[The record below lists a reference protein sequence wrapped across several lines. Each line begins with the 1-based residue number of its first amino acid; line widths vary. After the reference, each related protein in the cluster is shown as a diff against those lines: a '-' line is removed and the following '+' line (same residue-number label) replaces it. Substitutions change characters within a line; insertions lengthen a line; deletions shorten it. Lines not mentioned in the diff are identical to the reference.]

1 MPLAEQAYTHNRITP
16 PFPKKPQLTWLPR
29 KSGNKG
35 IRVEKVVCDVNPLI
49 QIESKPIQATLHILL
64 QDKTTKKNIIWA
76 TNSYESYGSY
86 YYGENQITEELI
98 SGLNQHIIQPR
109 VYKSAEAQAARTQ
122 KHAEVF
128 TPTWICNQM
137 NNFCDEEWFGRKD
150 VFNCQEGKSWTAA
163 TGKIEFPAKKSW
175 KRYVDSRRLE
185 ITCGEAPFLVSRYDA
200 STGET
205 IPIERRIGILD
216 RKIRVIGENA
226 ESDTE
231 WRKWCIRAFQSVYGY
246 EYQGDNLLIGR
257 INLLM
262 TFVDYYVDRFH
273 KEPTNA
279 ELRKIANIISWNLWQ
294 MDGLTGT
301 VPYGVPEDNVEQLS
315 MYGNEEV
322 TGQTNCRI
330 FDWRASRSLEYNELK
345 GAGQE

>member
-1 MPLAEQAYTHNRITP
+1 MPLAERAYTQNRITP
-16 PFPKKPQLTWLPR
+16 PLPKRSQPAWLPR

-76 TNSYESYGSY
+76 TNSYKAYGPY
-86 YYGENQITEELI
+86 YYGKSQITEELI

-109 VYKSAEAQAARTQ
+109 VYKSAEAQALRTQ

-150 VFNCQEGKSWTAA
+150 VFNHQEGKSWTATA
-163 TGKIEFPAKKSW
+163 DKIEFPARKSW
-175 KRYVDSRRLE
+175 KQYVDSRRLE
-185 ITCGEAPFLVSRYDA
+185 ITCGEAPFLASRYDA
-200 STGET
+200 ATGEL

-216 RKIRVIGENA
+216 RKIRVIAENA
-226 ESDTE
+226 ESDAE
-231 WRKWCIRAFQSVYGY
+231 WMKWCFRAFQSVYGY

-262 TFVDYYVDRFH
+262 TFVDYYMARFR
-273 KEPTNA
+273 KEPKNT

-301 VPYGVPEDNVEQLS
+301 VPFGVPEDNVEQLS

-322 TGQTNCRI
+322 TGQPNCRI
-330 FDWRASRSLEYNELK
+330 FDWRANQALDYNELK
-345 GAGQE
+345 GAGQK

>member
-1 MPLAEQAYTHNRITP
+1 MPLAEQAYTQYRITP
-16 PFPKKPQLTWLPR
+16 PLPKRPQLTWLPR

-35 IRVEKVVCDVNPLI
+35 IRVEKVVCGVNPLI

-76 TNSYESYGSY
+76 TNSYETYGPY
-86 YYGENQITEELI
+86 YYGKSQITEELI

-175 KRYVDSRRLE
+175 KRYVDSRHLE

-205 IPIERRIGILD
+205 IPIEQRIGILD

-322 TGQTNCRI
+322 TGQTKCRI
-330 FDWRASRSLEYNELK
+330 FDWRASRSLDYNDLK
-345 GAGQE
+345 GAGQK